1 MIKISRLAVLTCLC
15 AGLAFAGG
23 VASAQDKAA
32 ANAATAQEGTGKG
45 DKEST
50 ELSLKSAK
58 LIMGFALTTIPSEI
72 KQPDGKV
79 LKIDRGNLDKILVPI
94 EDARRI
100 IMAARNSAHAQMC
113 DLPEL
118 QSENYMALMRSEQ
131 AKNKWSQEQILFINR
146 LHLFTVM
153 WLTGNVK
160 FLEKDG
166 KKEPQVISEP
176 DKGDKKAC
184 TEEEKAQVKTNIEA
198 YLKSVQKS

>member
-1 MIKISRLAVLTCLC
+1 MNKISKLTVLACLC
-15 AGLAFAGG
+15 AGLALAGTASAQNKG
-23 VASAQDKAA
+23 TANVASAQQSASG
-32 ANAATAQEGTGKG
+32 NTGNQN
-45 DKEST
+45 S
-50 ELSLKSAK
+50 ELSAKSTK

-79 LKIDRGNLDKILVPI
+79 LKIDRSDPNKILVPI
-94 EDARRI
+94 DDARRI
-100 IMAARNSAHAQMC
+100 IMAARNSAHAQVC

-131 AKNKWSQEQILFINR
+131 AKNKWTQQQILFINR

-166 KKEPQVISEP
+166 KKEPRVISEP
-176 DKGDKKAC
+176 DKGKKKAC
-184 TEEEKAQVKTNIEA
+184 TTEEKAKVKQNIEA
-198 YLKSVQKS
+198 FLKSVQKS

>member
-1 MIKISRLAVLTCLC
+1 MNKISKLAVLACLC
-15 AGLAFAGG
+15 AGLAFAGAASAQTKATAN
-23 VASAQDKAA
+23 VASAQQSASGKSDK
-32 ANAATAQEGTGKG
+32 K
-45 DKEST
+45 DS
-50 ELSLKSAK
+50 ELSAKSTR

-72 KQPDGKV
+72 KQPNGKV
-79 LKIDRGNLDKILVPI
+79 LKIDRKDPKKILVPI
-94 EDARRI
+94 DDARRI

-113 DLPEL
+113 NMPEL

-131 AKNKWSQEQILFINR
+131 AKNKWSQQQILFINR

-176 DKGDKKAC
+176 DKGKKKAC
-184 TEEEKAQVKTNIEA
+184 SEAEKAKVKKNIEA
-198 YLKSVQKS
+198 FLKLVQKS